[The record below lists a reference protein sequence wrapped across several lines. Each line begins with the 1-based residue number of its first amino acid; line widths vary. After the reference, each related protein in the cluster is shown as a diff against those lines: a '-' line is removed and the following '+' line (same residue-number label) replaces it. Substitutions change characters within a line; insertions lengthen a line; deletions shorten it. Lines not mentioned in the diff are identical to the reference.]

1 MPGMPAPAGERV
13 EAMERVDD
21 QRERE
26 IRYIFTERELKE
38 DLGIREAVRGVYW
51 SSSRKK
57 LTIFCA
63 RPREQK

>member
-1 MPGMPAPAGERV
+1 
-13 EAMERVDD
+13 MERIDD
-21 QRERE
+21 NRKNE
-26 IRYIFTERELKE
+26 IRYVFTERELRE
-38 DLGIREAVRGVYW
+38 QLGVRESVRGAYW